1 MTRPLRRKLWHDH
14 TKGMGDQDDPAK
26 AFKQWG
32 DIIKE
37 NTDRQQSPRP
47 KSPHASLIEF
57 HRDDPKR
64 TYKD

>member
-1 MTRPLRRKLWHDH
+1 VVTRPLRRKLWHDH
-14 TKGMGDQDDPAK
+14 TKGMGDHDDPAK

-32 DIIKE
+32 KIIGENARRKKTGKE
-37 NTDRQQSPRP
+37 A
-47 KSPHASLIEF
+47 PHASLIEF

>member
-1 MTRPLRRKLWHDH
+1 MTIRRGWAIRMIR
-14 TKGMGDQDDPAK
+14 GK
-26 AFKQWG
+26 AFEEWG